1 MALELAEDQ
10 DRTYHIEMAH
20 PAAEERPRYPRV
32 QSPFSLEGIDLP
44 NRIVRTAHGTGL
56 ATEVVSDELIAFHQQ
71 RAAGGVGLLI
81 VGDGIVH
88 PSAKGVLSL
97 WREEAVPG
105 MENLGA
111 AVHAEGAAIFQQL
124 SHQGAAAMGENPP
137 WGPSSI
143 PIAATGRSPVAMTRA
158 MIESVVEGFATSA
171 RRCREAGYDG
181 VEVHAGH
188 GFLVAQFLSPLL
200 NDRTD
205 EYGGE
210 LANRFLFL
218 RQVLTAIRSE
228 VGHDFVIGTRVS
240 VSEQVFGGLEP
251 ADTLEIVGWLEKEQL
266 VDFVDLSSGHLIN
279 YDPII
284 GGMHFPRGYQVPAS
298 ASIAEHCGLPTICA
312 GRVHTL
318 DEAEHILATTECD
331 LVALTRSTIADPD
344 LVKRSIEGR
353 PAEVRPCIAC
363 NVCLA
368 AMNAPARRISCAVNP
383 LAARELVLPPLSAAP
398 SPRRV
403 LVVGGGPAGLE
414 AVRVASARG
423 HDVVLCDREQQL
435 GGAVRVAG
443 LAPHRA
449 DIVEIVEWQERQVV
463 DLGVD
468 IRRGSEVD
476 AALVDSLAPDVVVLA
491 TGGQDRMDGLQIARP
506 SFRPSGVSQAHV
518 LSASA
523 LHRCSGLTPA
533 TAVVLDDIG
542 GYEAVGAAEQL
553 ARGGAR
559 VTFVTRFPEIGAGLG
574 PTLEREPAQ
583 RRLEA
588 LGVRVMPHAL
598 VESIGPTSVMVSS
611 LRGEGREEIAAEA
624 VVLVST
630 RTPRSELVPS
640 LENWGGEF
648 RVVGDAVSS
657 RDLAAAILE
666 GFQAG
671 AAV

>member
-1 MALELAEDQ
+1 MAD
-10 DRTYHIEMAH
+10 
-20 PAAEERPRYPRV
+20 PAAEERPRYPLV
-32 QSPFSLEGIDLP
+32 ESPFTLGDIELR
-44 NRIVRTAHGTGL
+44 NRVVRTAHGTGL
-56 ATEVVSDELIAFHQQ
+56 ATEVVSDDLIAFHQR

-97 WREEAVPG
+97 WRAEAVPA
-105 MENLGA
+105 MQSLGA
-111 AVHAEGAAIFQQL
+111 AVHAEGAAILQQL
-124 SHQGAAAMGENPP
+124 SHQGAAAMGEDPP

-143 PIAATGRSPVAMTRA
+143 PIAATGRSPIAMTRA

-188 GFLVAQFLSPLL
+188 GFLVAQFLSPLM

-218 RQVLTAIRSE
+218 REVLTAIRAE
-228 VGHDFVIGTRVS
+228 VGPNFVIGTRVS
-240 VSEQVFGGLEP
+240 VSERVFGGLEP

-284 GGMHFPRGYQVPAS
+284 GGMHFPRGYQLPAS
-298 ASIAEHCGLPTICA
+298 APIADQCGLPTICV

-318 DEAEHILATTECD
+318 DQAERILATTECD

-344 LVKRSIEGR
+344 LVRKSMEGR
-353 PAEVRPCIAC
+353 PDDVRPCIAC

-368 AMNAPARRISCAVNP
+368 ATNAPARRITCAVNP
-383 LAARELVLPPLSAAP
+383 VAGRELVLPALSAAP

-414 AVRVASARG
+414 AARVASSRG
-423 HDVVLCDREQQL
+423 HHVVLCDREQQL

-449 DIVEIVEWQERQVV
+449 DIVEIVEWQERQVI
-463 DLGVD
+463 DQGID
-468 IRRGSEVD
+468 IRRGTEVD
-476 AALVDSLAPDVVVLA
+476 AALVDSVTPHVVVLA
-491 TGGQDRMDGLQIARP
+491 AGAQDRMDGLQIAQPSLRP
-506 SFRPSGVSQAHV
+506 GGVGQPHV
-518 LSASA
+518 CSASA
-523 LHRCSGLTPA
+523 LHRRRDLAPA
-533 TAVVLDDIG
+533 TAVVLDDLG

-553 ARGGAR
+553 ACSGAR
-559 VTFVTRFPEIGAGLG
+559 VTFVTRFPEIGALLG

-583 RRLEA
+583 RRLGA

-611 LRGEGREEIAAEA
+611 LRGEGREEAEA
-624 VVLVST
+624 EIVVLVST
-630 RTPRSELVPS
+630 RTPRNQLVPA
-640 LENWGGEF
+640 LESWGGDF
-648 RVVGDAVSS
+648 RVIGDAVSS

-666 GFQAG
+666 GFQVG